1 MVLYKNRI
9 NGLARGI
16 MSQLAKRPE
25 EDENILI
32 KDCAWCGQPFYQGR
46 DNHRFCC
53 VEHGRQ
59 FHIAERRAALALYRA
74 IQVQRTGVFGTP
86 VEEQKDGPENSRLAG

>member
-1 MVLYKNRI
+1 
-9 NGLARGI
+9 
-16 MSQLAKRPE
+16 MSYVDGADPLVGPMCIKVIDRLE
-25 EDENILI
+25 GDENIPI

-74 IQVQRTGVFGTP
+74 IQVQRTGVFGTT
-86 VEEQKDGPENSRLAG
+86 VEEQEDGPENSRLAG